1 MIWLIILGIY
11 LFPIISIFTWF
22 YIIAEPG
29 DSLWD
34 VICEQDVDDILWGF
48 FVPLL
53 NLVFLGMI
61 IYANV
66 FSETILSK
74 FVKGKKKK

>member
-34 VICEQDVDDILWGF
+34 VICEQDLDDILWGF

-53 NLVFLGMI
+53 NLVFLGIVMH
-61 IYANV
+61 ANG
-66 FSETILSK
+66 FSKTILSK

>member
-34 VICEQDVDDILWGF
+34 VICEQDLDDILWGF
-48 FVPLL
+48 FIPLL
-53 NLVFLGMI
+53 NLVFLGMVMH
-61 IYANV
+61 ANG
-66 FSETILSK
+66 FLETILSK

>member
-22 YIIAEPG
+22 YIIAKPG

-34 VICEQDVDDILWGF
+34 VLCDLDLVNALWGF
-48 FVPLL
+48 FIPIL
-53 NLVFLGMI
+53 NLIFLGI
-61 IYANV
+61 TINDQICTK
-66 FSETILSK
+66 TILSK

>member
-11 LFPIISIFTWF
+11 LLPIISIFTYL

-34 VICEQDVDDILWGF
+34 MVCEQDLDDVLWGF

-53 NLVFLGMI
+53 NLVFLGMVI
-61 IYANV
+61 HANIC
-66 FSETILSK
+66 SQTILSK

>member
-34 VICEQDVDDILWGF
+34 IICEQDLDDILWGF

-53 NLVFLGMI
+53 NLVFLGIVMH
-61 IYANV
+61 ANG
-66 FSETILSK
+66 FSEIILSK

>member
-34 VICEQDVDDILWGF
+34 VICEQDADDILWGF

-53 NLVFLGMI
+53 NLAFLSI
-61 IYANV
+61 LIYDNV